1 MGFFIGLA
9 TDVRTE
15 RFEDDRHLALH
26 IYSVFGSAFLDAAR
40 LPPLQT
46 SPTTALQG

>member
-9 TDVRTE
+9 ADVQTE

-40 LPPLQT
+40 LPPLQS
-46 SPTTALQG
+46 SPTAASPG